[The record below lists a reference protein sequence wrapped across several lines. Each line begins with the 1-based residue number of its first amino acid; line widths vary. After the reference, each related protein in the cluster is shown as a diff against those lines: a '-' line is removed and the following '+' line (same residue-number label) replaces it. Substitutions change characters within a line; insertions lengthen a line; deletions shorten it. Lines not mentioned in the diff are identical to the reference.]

1 MKKKVTVMMTVVM
14 LISAMVLAACSNN
27 SGGESGE
34 GEATEPST
42 TEEEATGADVD
53 ETTPD
58 TGDAA
63 GKEMVFVPP
72 SMQSPFYAGI
82 ISGAQ
87 PYAESLGYKF
97 TVMSPSKQE
106 DPAEQVKMVEDLVQK
121 GVDGIALCALDDT
134 AIVAAVRK
142 ANEAGIPVVEFNTLT
157 QLKDCDVYGYSG
169 YDQKDGG
176 ARLAQWVNDISGGK
190 AKVGLILGLPG
201 FHSNER
207 EAGFR
212 EQIKDYPGI
221 EVVATGSGEFARE
234 PSLNAATSM
243 LSAHPEIEIF
253 VGLNDEIALGAAQ
266 ACRNA
271 ERDDI
276 KTIGLDGN
284 PNVLEA
290 IKNGE
295 VTASLHV
302 DPMKQGE
309 NAVVMLDEALKGVP
323 AEEGGKMMILEPFIV
338 DKSNVDEW
346 LAKVQ

>member
-1 MKKKVTVMMTVVM
+1 MKKRLIVVIAAVLLLSATV
-14 LISAMVLAACSNN
+14 LGACSPASD
-27 SGGESGE
+27 SGGSDAASSAAGSSAAASSAE
-34 GEATEPST
+34 GSA
-42 TEEEATGADVD
+42 AGG
-53 ETTPD
+53 D
-58 TGDAA
+58 TA
-63 GKEMVFVPP
+63 GKEIVFVPP

-87 PYAESLGYKF
+87 PYAEELGYKF

-106 DPAEQVKMVEDLVQK
+106 DPAEQVKIVEDLVQR
-121 GVDGIALCALDDT
+121 GVAGIALCALDDT

-142 ANEAGIPVVEFNTLT
+142 ANDAGIPVVEFNTLT
-157 QLKDCDVYGYSG
+157 KLQDCEVYGYSG
-169 YDQKDGG
+169 YDQWDGG
-176 ARLAQWVNDISGGK
+176 KRLAQWVNEISGGK

-207 EAGFR
+207 EGGFR
-212 EQIKDYPGI
+212 EQCEEYPGI
-221 EVVATGSGEFARE
+221 EIIATGSGEFARE
-234 PSLNAATSM
+234 PSLNAATTM
-243 LSAHPEIEIF
+243 LSSYPEIEIF

-271 ERDDI
+271 GRDDI

-290 IKNGE
+290 IKGGE

-302 DPMKQGE
+302 DPMKQGY
-309 NAVVMLDEALKGVP
+309 NAVVMLDEALNGVP
-323 AEEGGKMMILEPFIV
+323 IEEGGKMMILEPFIV

-346 LAKVQ
+346 LAKVSE